1 MVEVDGSASLGDS
14 FGDPGDAV
22 AAFVRADAYTIVMHN
37 KVVIADIDDASGG
50 VRMTDDIG
58 DNFAEH
64 PAEFLVGERTI
75 TVDDGGDAG
84 GFEGLGGGFDFFF
97 DGARPQLGNGVVEF
111 LHGLLGDAHDLGGLL
126 FEAVIGGGCFYAA
139 GGFDNGGE

>member
-1 MVEVDGSASLGDS
+1 MVEVDGSAGLGDS

-22 AAFVRADAYTIVMHN
+22 AAFVRTDAYPIVMHN
-37 KVVIADIDDASGG
+37 KVVIANIDDAPGG
-50 VRMTDDIG
+50 MGMTDDIG

-126 FEAVIGGGCFYAA
+126 FETVIGGGCFYAA
-139 GGFDNGGE
+139 GGSDNGGE

>member
-1 MVEVDGSASLGDS
+1 MVEVDGSAGLGDS

-22 AAFVRADAYTIVMHN
+22 AAFVRADAYPIVMHN
-37 KVVIADIDDASGG
+37 KVVIANIDDAPGG
-50 VRMTDDIG
+50 MRVTDDIG

-64 PAEFLVGERTI
+64 PAEFLVGERTVA
-75 TVDDGGDAG
+75 VDDGGDAG

-97 DGARPQLGNGVVEF
+97 DGAGSKLGNGVVKF

-126 FEAVIGGGCFYAA
+126 LETVIGGGCFYAA
-139 GGFDNGGE
+139 GGSDNGGE